1 MKQSALKAARRSNCN
16 KRNTWY
22 TTSFAF
28 VVALSSSFIKG
39 GHSLS
44 SISASGNMKNIV
56 VVGGGVQ
63 GTSVAYQL
71 AQQADKTTPLKITIL
86 ESKEPASAASGKG
99 GGFMARSWGDG
110 SPTQGLHHL
119 AFDMYGDLAEKL
131 GCTSYRKLPVLSV
144 APEGG
149 GGIRNNKNNPM
160 VPSWL
165 DGESIGRIQPMGY
178 GDDTAQI
185 TPKEFVE
192 KMLEATSENVS
203 VVLGTCTGV
212 VVENEDADE
221 KEVTGVRYQSRGED
235 KEEVLEA
242 DVVVVSAGPWSCKA
256 EDWFE
261 GSGVQLPMEG
271 VKSTSIVW
279 KQPEGEIVDATALF
293 CGEDYRFNTHL
304 EVYPRPDGT
313 IYICGIGGSDY
324 ITKEELKDGAFRE
337 VIGANESRVKAAS
350 DSFKELSSIYKQ
362 KGELDRTQA
371 CMRPC
376 PPDAM
381 PYMGGIPF
389 FKNAFIN
396 AGHNCWGIAWAPA
409 CGKAMAELILEGK
422 SKSVDIRPF
431 DPSRFTPKQGKRG
444 GRGRKQQGTSVGEQ
458 W

>member
-1 MKQSALKAARRSNCN
+1 
-16 KRNTWY
+16 
-22 TTSFAF
+22 
-28 VVALSSSFIKG
+28 
-39 GHSLS
+39 
-44 SISASGNMKNIV
+44 MKNVV

-71 AQQADKTTPLKITIL
+71 AQQAKSPLKITIL

-110 SPTQGLHHL
+110 SPTQTLHHL
-119 AFDMYGDLAEKL
+119 AFDMYEDLAEKL
-131 GCTSYRKLPVLSV
+131 GCVSYRKLPVLSV

-149 GGIRNNKNNPM
+149 GGIKQAGKNNPL

-165 DGESIGRIQPMGY
+165 DGKSIGRIQPMGY

-192 KMLEATSENVS
+192 KMLEATSGDVS

-212 VVENEDADE
+212 VVDDETDENDE
-221 KEVTGVRYQSRGED
+221 SRVTGVRFVPRGSSD
-235 KEEVLEA
+235 DGEEEILDA
-242 DVVVVSAGPWSCKA
+242 DAVVVSAGPWSCKA

-279 KQPEGEIVDATALF
+279 KQPEGEEVDATALF
-293 CGEDYRFNTHL
+293 CGEDYRYDTHL

-324 ITKEELKDGAFRE
+324 ITKDELKDGAFRE
-337 VIGANESRVKAAS
+337 VIEANKSRVKAAS
-350 DSFKELSSIYKQ
+350 DSFKELSSVYQ
-362 KGELDRTQA
+362 EKGELDRTQA

-376 PPDAM
+376 PPDAL
-381 PYMGGIPF
+381 PYMGNIPTYS
-389 FKNAFIN
+389 NAYIN

-409 CGKAMAELILEGK
+409 SGKAMAELVLQGET
-422 SKSVDIRPF
+422 KSVDLRPF
-431 DPSRFTPKQGKRG
+431 DPARFTPGLGKRG
-444 GRGRKQQGTSVGEQ
+444 GRGRKRRGTSVGEQ